1 MLKVM
6 IAEDDLMMADMLED
20 VLVGN
25 GYEVCGIARTV
36 EMGVELAER
45 HKPDLAVLDLR
56 LAEGGIATEIAAR
69 LNRPDGL
76 GILYATG
83 NGTQISLT
91 KADGDAWLGKPYRPE
106 DIVRALKIVEQIAS
120 TGEASKPRY
129 RMSGWKGSSRSSL
142 TLILLRLE
150 FRAPVR
156 LAGPSRLRSAADR
169 TCTFPG
175 ILSMS
180 MMVPGIAVAVTTMAC
195 SFSKLLGFAAC
206 VEVSAALPAFAAM
219 LTEITIAQHGRIA
232 TNSRRVTGKL
242 PTRKR

>member
-91 KADGDAWLGKPYRPE
+91 KADGDGWLSKPYRPG
-106 DIVRALKIVEQIAS
+106 DVVRALKIVEQIAGTRVPPPPSPEGFHLLVEATDEATPSDS
-120 TGEASKPRY
+120 TNARAAS
-129 RMSGWKGSSRSSL
+129 
-142 TLILLRLE
+142 
-150 FRAPVR
+150 
-156 LAGPSRLRSAADR
+156 
-169 TCTFPG
+169 
-175 ILSMS
+175 
-180 MMVPGIAVAVTTMAC
+180 
-195 SFSKLLGFAAC
+195 
-206 VEVSAALPAFAAM
+206 
-219 LTEITIAQHGRIA
+219 
-232 TNSRRVTGKL
+232 
-242 PTRKR
+242 